1 MKVTRILASTLA
13 ATLFAAS
20 SLVAQHAAKAQ
31 TPTTRPMTHRT
42 APTGQT
48 AKPAATPRPMSFKGI
63 ANKLG
68 TTPDAL
74 ESAYQAALA
83 ANPKLTRGQFVAANV
98 LAKNLGDKNPAIT
111 TQAILDGLKSGK
123 SIGQT
128 LKSLGVKDDQ
138 ARDAQRAANREIQQA
153 QKDTTD

>member
-20 SLVAQHAAKAQ
+20 GLAAQHAAKAQ

-74 ESAYQAALA
+74 ESAFQAARA
-83 ANPKLTRGQFVAANV
+83 ANPKLTRGNFVAANV
-98 LAKNLGDKNPAIT
+98 LAKNLGDKNPAVT
-111 TQAILDGLKSGK
+111 
-123 SIGQT
+123 
-128 LKSLGVKDDQ
+128 
-138 ARDAQRAANREIQQA
+138 
-153 QKDTTD
+153 

>member
-13 ATLFAAS
+13 ATLFAAAA
-20 SLVAQHAAKAQ
+20 LAAQHANRVQAPKPP
-31 TPTTRPMTHRT
+31 TSHRPTTMSHPTT
-42 APTGQT
+42 AHN
-48 AKPAATPRPMSFKGI
+48 TPRPMSFKGI

-74 ESAYQAALA
+74 ESAYQSALA
-83 ANPKLTRGQFVAANV
+83 ANPKLSRGQFVAANV

-128 LKSLGVKDDQ
+128 LQSLGVKSND
-138 ARDAQRAANREIQQA
+138 ARDAQRAANREIQQS
-153 QKDTTD
+153 QRDSTD